1 MILLFLTPGPLRTK
15 SWADDLSLTVSVY
28 LPGASRVTR
37 FPAFLSVTV
46 NPGPV
51 VPVIF
56 VAEVPAGADN
66 GKVSA
71 RTTARVMSARFNF
84 APSLRDTLSYV
95 SDGPSGWVEVGG
107 ALEREFRFA
116 DFAEALAFVNRVGE
130 LAEDA
135 NHHPDIEIHWNRVRL
150 RWWTHV
156 TSSITDRDRELAERS
171 GELV

>member
-1 MILLFLTPGPLRTK
+1 VIL
-15 SWADDLSLTVSVY
+15 Y

-37 FPAFLSVTV
+37 FPAFLSVIV

-56 VAEVPAGADN
+56 VAEVPAGADS
-66 GKVSA
+66 GSA
-71 RTTARVMSARFNF
+71 SPTTTEREMSARFNF
-84 APSLRDTLSYV
+84 APSFERHSVFYV
-95 SDGPSGWVEVGG
+95 AEAPSGWVEVDG

-130 LAEDA
+130 LAEEA
-135 NHHPDIEIHWNRVRL
+135 NHHPDIEISWNRVRL

-171 GELV
+171 GGLV